1 MLQIEKQIPGLRYS
15 DFIPFFEKVISDFIP
30 FCNKSISD
38 FIPSIY
44 VEELFFE

>member
-1 MLQIEKQIPGLRYS
+1 MLQIEKQILGLICS

-30 FCNKSISD
+30 FYDKMISD